1 MYVAFACF
9 KFKIKLHIFF
19 IKQGQRVGYITD
31 YNLGRGLGL
40 KSCIAWLW
48 FMWLKTNKTQT
59 LLGLDR
65 GCSRRICTSIV
76 VSVAVCRPGSV
87 LAQAVGCDRG
97 WAVVAQRWRPTSTA
111 VHILHVHAAV
121 TAGQVV
127 FTHPAEHKHTAL
139 IYLFMST
146 SVQGMRTDMGT
157 LKNVAS
163 LNYQHCLNHTHTH
176 TQRCYVTML
185 TYVVVVVFLLN

>member
-1 MYVAFACF
+1 
-9 KFKIKLHIFF
+9 
-19 IKQGQRVGYITD
+19 
-31 YNLGRGLGL
+31 
-40 KSCIAWLW
+40 
-48 FMWLKTNKTQT
+48 MWLKTNKTRA

-65 GCSRRICTSIV
+65 DCSRRICTSIA

-97 WAVVAQRWRPTSTA
+97 WAVVAQRWRPTGTA
-111 VHILHVHAAV
+111 VHILHIHAAV

-127 FTHPAEHKHTAL
+127 LTHPAEHEHTAL

-146 SVQGMRTDMGT
+146 SVQGMRTGKGT
-157 LKNVAS
+157 FKNLQS

-176 TQRCYVTML
+176 THSEML
-185 TYVVVVVFLLN
+185 RNCANICGGGGVPLKLVKCVLAGEAWSISLSPFLLSRIKTTPLSQGGWNRLNKLI